1 MLPVG
6 AAKSRSSRVIVLV
19 TTYPMDLLQNSIRF
33 VKTNE
38 EGGYV
43 NVHTRDIEYRPDNTV
58 KVVVDPTH

>member
-1 MLPVG
+1 
-6 AAKSRSSRVIVLV
+6 
-19 TTYPMDLLQNSIRF
+19 MDLLQNSIRF